1 VFTFLPPG
9 PNPKRKY
16 TKKKPLNTNRLTS
29 VTPVPTELLSPSTAP
44 PLGLPQHLEPTPQPK
59 PKTNSKYIE
68 PAVPLLDRADRVTRN
83 KFGKRDT
90 RTVRILT
97 TNELTRLRHLAPE
110 SCRLAIGPS
119 QQYDGGQELYLD
131 QSQCPAGTTI
141 AYYDGKEISEDEA
154 DRSTS
159 KYIFKLDASNGTFIY
174 IDAEDPMCC
183 YARYADDSHYDGT
196 ENAHW
201 VPL

>member
-1 VFTFLPPG
+1 MP
-9 PNPKRKY
+9 
-16 TKKKPLNTNRLTS
+16 
-29 VTPVPTELLSPSTAP
+29 
-44 PLGLPQHLEPTPQPK
+44 
-59 PKTNSKYIE
+59 
-68 PAVPLLDRADRVTRN
+68 LDRADRVTRN
-83 KFGKRDT
+83 NFGKRDT
-90 RTVRILT
+90 RTLRILT
-97 TNELTRLRHLAPE
+97 TNKLIRLRHLAPE

-131 QSQCPAGTTI
+131 QSQCPARTTI

-154 DRSTS
+154 DRGTS

-196 ENAHW
+196 KNAHW
-201 VPL
+201 VPVGTGADTRLSLVATRVIKRGEPIRACYGWEYWYQPDLFPKALIQPSFIDTSTMS